1 MVLLA
6 LLAVLA
12 TPSASLAQAGSAGV
26 FLRDVATGEWIIGLI
41 GDRAVYDDC
50 LWRCDKEAGGGYRL
64 TSANRQVGVSLGR
77 GRVAVGGQSHAVTEF
92 SGPFVPPYPSPS
104 ADTMALAPLQRTDTA
119 TFVLVSRSRRQYYD
133 YLELVDD
140 SMPGSVLLHPH
151 ADSLGR
157 VVVRHAT
164 RRPACLRLLSRADT
178 VNRPIASVMAYCS
191 PGDTALLYVDDI
203 DGRAY
208 FMGSQSRV
216 NNELMAAGATS
227 VYRLTFPMQTD
238 GLDSALAAFGRSWAK
253 SRLSIDSICAVRP
266 GISAAT
272 RRCLEAYGRFCYAF
286 ECTYKA
292 WSELTADRSGELSA
306 GLAATNGV
314 PALCRRVVAGFAADY
329 EASAFPPSWAA
340 TSFRKVYAP
349 LRFVLENNLT
359 QATQCPASGAGQVV
373 VDSLKAKGRLL
384 FEKLLRPYRGKVVY
398 LDLWG
403 GWCAPCL
410 AEMKHAQALRDK
422 LRSEGVVFM
431 YLANNT
437 NGELYRELVSRFGLD
452 APGSVSFNLPPDQQ
466 AAIESYLSVDAFPT
480 YLIIDREGN
489 VVGGVVPRPGQAAEL
504 AKALRE
510 AGAR

>member
-1 MVLLA
+1 MPLNA
-6 LLAVLA
+6 L
-12 TPSASLAQAGSAGV
+12 
-26 FLRDVATGEWIIGLI
+26 
-41 GDRAVYDDC
+41 
-50 LWRCDKEAGGGYRL
+50 
-64 TSANRQVGVSLGR
+64 
-77 GRVAVGGQSHAVTEF
+77 
-92 SGPFVPPYPSPS
+92 
-104 ADTMALAPLQRTDTA
+104 
-119 TFVLVSRSRRQYYD
+119 
-133 YLELVDD
+133 
-140 SMPGSVLLHPH
+140 
-151 ADSLGR
+151 
-157 VVVRHAT
+157 T
-164 RRPACLRLLSRADT
+164 RRG
-178 VNRPIASVMAYCS
+178 ASS
-191 PGDTALLYVDDI
+191 PPT
-203 DGRAY
+203 GR
-208 FMGSQSRV
+208 
-216 NNELMAAGATS
+216 
-227 VYRLTFPMQTD
+227 
-238 GLDSALAAFGRSWAK
+238 
-253 SRLSIDSICAVRP
+253 
-266 GISAAT
+266 
-272 RRCLEAYGRFCYAF
+272 
-286 ECTYKA
+286 
-292 WSELTADRSGELSA
+292 GELSA

-314 PALCRRVVAGFAADY
+314 PALCRRVVAVFAADY

-340 TSFRKVYAP
+340 TSFRKVYAT
-349 LRFVLENNLT
+349 LRFVLENKLT

-480 YLIIDREGN
+480 YIIIDREGN

-504 AKALRE
+504 TKALRE

>member
-178 VNRPIASVMAYCS
+178 VNRPIALIMAYCS

-208 FMGSQSRV
+208 I
-216 NNELMAAGATS
+216 
-227 VYRLTFPMQTD
+227 
-238 GLDSALAAFGRSWAK
+238 SWA
-253 SRLSIDSICAVRP
+253 V
-266 GISAAT
+266 
-272 RRCLEAYGRFCYAF
+272 
-286 ECTYKA
+286 
-292 WSELTADRSGELSA
+292 
-306 GLAATNGV
+306 N
-314 PALCRRVVAGFAADY
+314 
-329 EASAFPPSWAA
+329 
-340 TSFRKVYAP
+340 
-349 LRFVLENNLT
+349 
-359 QATQCPASGAGQVV
+359 
-373 VDSLKAKGRLL
+373 
-384 FEKLLRPYRGKVVY
+384 RG
-398 LDLWG
+398 
-403 GWCAPCL
+403 
-410 AEMKHAQALRDK
+410 
-422 LRSEGVVFM
+422 
-431 YLANNT
+431 
-437 NGELYRELVSRFGLD
+437 
-452 APGSVSFNLPPDQQ
+452 
-466 AAIESYLSVDAFPT
+466 
-480 YLIIDREGN
+480 
-489 VVGGVVPRPGQAAEL
+489 
-504 AKALRE
+504 
-510 AGAR
+510 